1 MVQLIVG
8 EKGKGKTKILLDKAN
23 AEVKNANGSVVYLDK
38 STKHMYELNNKIR
51 LIDVMEYG
59 IENSDEFVGFI
70 RGIVSQDHDLEQM
83 YLDGFLKISRLE
95 SCPENISKVMASLEK
110 ISETYKISFII
121 SLSKD
126 ETKQKSKKPL
136 HTLKKPGVRRLL
148 FVRAQRSPRDV
159 ILPKRLSR

>member
-23 AEVKNANGSVVYLDK
+23 AEVRNANGSVVYLDK

-95 SCPENISKVMASLEK
+95 KSPENISKVMASLEK
-110 ISETYKISFII
+110 IAECYNVSFII

-126 ETKQKSKKPL
+126 EKDLPED
-136 HTLKKPGVRRLL
+136 VRHMIVTSL
-148 FVRAQRSPRDV
+148 
-159 ILPKRLSR
+159 

>member
-23 AEVKNANGSVVYLDK
+23 AEVRNANGSVVYLDK
-38 STKHMYELNNKIR
+38 SAKHMYELNNKIR

-95 SCPENISKVMASLEK
+95 NSPENISKVMASLEK
-110 ISETYKISFII
+110 IAERYNVSFII

-126 ETKQKSKKPL
+126 EKDLPED
-136 HTLKKPGVRRLL
+136 VRHMIVTSL
-148 FVRAQRSPRDV
+148 
-159 ILPKRLSR
+159 